1 MKTTADA
8 DELLRRYWGHECL
21 RPAQR
26 KAIEAVL
33 AARDTLA
40 ILPTGGGKSVC
51 YQIPA
56 LLLDGVTLVVSPLI
70 ALMEDQVKALS
81 RKGIPAACINSS
93 LPASEIALRLDQAAN
108 GALKLLYLTPER
120 IATESFARMA
130 RYLPVSLLAVDEAHC
145 ISQWGHDFRP
155 TYREIVRAR
164 DFFPAPTIALTAT
177 ATRQTAADI
186 CRSLR
191 FSEDF
196 QVVRES
202 FRRENISYQ
211 VVENESVA
219 TELLELLREDPQG
232 CAIVYCGTRAEVL
245 ATARMLEENGIS
257 AGEYHAGLSA
267 AIRSRALRKWIEGE
281 KRIMVATN
289 AFGMGIDKADV
300 RLVVH
305 RYIPPSPEDYFQQAG
320 RAGRDGRPSR
330 AVILYDRKA
339 IATLRRRSTSGI
351 APEEVLKV
359 YRLLCAYCGLGEG
372 EAPEG
377 KYAFSPE
384 DFFPRCPLPE
394 AEVREALDTLVRTGI
409 LVFPDGENLVP
420 RVRILAS
427 PEECRQL
434 DRGVAARALEALTR
448 SCEGIFSYPC
458 PIDPQQVASLAEA
471 SVQDFLEALERLS
484 EWKMIE
490 YFPAKRFR
498 PLYFCSSR
506 CDRAVGKLLERTIRL
521 SAARR
526 KERVE
531 KMEDYLR
538 TRECRARWIELYFGE
553 DRPDDCRVCDNCL
566 KSLRGSTPLEQA
578 LCGKSLSAKALA
590 EATGMSLEQTI
601 EVLRERMDAGVVE
614 FDGRGKFS
622 LTKNARP
629 PRGGIR

>member
-219 TELLELLREDPQG
+219 TELL
-232 CAIVYCGTRAEVL
+232 
-245 ATARMLEENGIS
+245 
-257 AGEYHAGLSA
+257 LSL
-267 AIRSRALRKWIEGE
+267 IHI
-281 KRIMVATN
+281 
-289 AFGMGIDKADV
+289 
-300 RLVVH
+300 
-305 RYIPPSPEDYFQQAG
+305 
-320 RAGRDGRPSR
+320 
-330 AVILYDRKA
+330 
-339 IATLRRRSTSGI
+339 
-351 APEEVLKV
+351 
-359 YRLLCAYCGLGEG
+359 
-372 EAPEG
+372 
-377 KYAFSPE
+377 
-384 DFFPRCPLPE
+384 
-394 AEVREALDTLVRTGI
+394 
-409 LVFPDGENLVP
+409 
-420 RVRILAS
+420 
-427 PEECRQL
+427 
-434 DRGVAARALEALTR
+434 
-448 SCEGIFSYPC
+448 
-458 PIDPQQVASLAEA
+458 
-471 SVQDFLEALERLS
+471 
-484 EWKMIE
+484 
-490 YFPAKRFR
+490 
-498 PLYFCSSR
+498 
-506 CDRAVGKLLERTIRL
+506 
-521 SAARR
+521 
-526 KERVE
+526 
-531 KMEDYLR
+531 
-538 TRECRARWIELYFGE
+538 
-553 DRPDDCRVCDNCL
+553 
-566 KSLRGSTPLEQA
+566 
-578 LCGKSLSAKALA
+578 
-590 EATGMSLEQTI
+590 
-601 EVLRERMDAGVVE
+601 
-614 FDGRGKFS
+614 
-622 LTKNARP
+622 
-629 PRGGIR
+629 

>member
-1 MKTTADA
+1 MKTTAEA
-8 DELLRRYWGHECL
+8 DELLRCYWGHECL

-120 IATESFARMA
+120 ITTESFARMA

-155 TYREIVRAR
+155 AYREIVRAR
-164 DFFPAPTIALTAT
+164 DFFPVPTIALTAT
-177 ATRQTAADI
+177 ATRETAADI

-191 FSEDF
+191 FAEDF

-219 TELLELLREDPQG
+219 TELLELLWEDPQG

-267 AIRSRALRKWIEGE
+267 SIRSRALRKWIEGE
-281 KRIMVATN
+281 KRVMVATN

-320 RAGRDGRPSR
+320 RAGRP
-330 AVILYDRKA
+330 
-339 IATLRRRSTSGI
+339 
-351 APEEVLKV
+351 
-359 YRLLCAYCGLGEG
+359 
-372 EAPEG
+372 
-377 KYAFSPE
+377 
-384 DFFPRCPLPE
+384 
-394 AEVREALDTLVRTGI
+394 
-409 LVFPDGENLVP
+409 
-420 RVRILAS
+420 
-427 PEECRQL
+427 
-434 DRGVAARALEALTR
+434 
-448 SCEGIFSYPC
+448 
-458 PIDPQQVASLAEA
+458 
-471 SVQDFLEALERLS
+471 
-484 EWKMIE
+484 
-490 YFPAKRFR
+490 
-498 PLYFCSSR
+498 
-506 CDRAVGKLLERTIRL
+506 
-521 SAARR
+521 
-526 KERVE
+526 
-531 KMEDYLR
+531 
-538 TRECRARWIELYFGE
+538 
-553 DRPDDCRVCDNCL
+553 
-566 KSLRGSTPLEQA
+566 
-578 LCGKSLSAKALA
+578 SLS
-590 EATGMSLEQTI
+590 GGDP
-601 EVLRERMDAGVVE
+601 LR
-614 FDGRGKFS
+614 
-622 LTKNARP
+622 P
-629 PRGGIR
+629 

>member
-1 MKTTADA
+1 MKTTAEA

-120 IATESFARMA
+120 ITTESFARMA

-155 TYREIVRAR
+155 AYREIVRAR
-164 DFFPAPTIALTAT
+164 DFFPVPTIALTAT
-177 ATRQTAADI
+177 ATRETAADI

-191 FSEDF
+191 FAEDF

-219 TELLELLREDPQG
+219 TELLELLWEDPQG

-267 AIRSRALRKWIEGE
+267 SIRSRALRKWIEGE
-281 KRIMVATN
+281 KRVMVATN

-320 RAGRDGRPSR
+320 RAGRDGRPCR

-339 IATLRRRSTSGI
+339 IATLRRRSSAGL

-377 KYAFSPE
+377 KYTFSPE
-384 DFFPRCPLPE
+384 DFFARCPLPE
-394 AEVREALDTLVRTGI
+394 AEVRGALDTLVRTGV
-409 LVFPDGENLVP
+409 LVFPEGENLVP

-427 PEECRQL
+427 PDECRQL
-434 DRGVAARALEALTR
+434 DQGVAPLRRVVEELYKGQDLAAARMTQQLEDAYAKQDFFTSLSDELWFDYTAQPSSLHLSR
-448 SCEGIFSYPC
+448 G
-458 PIDPQQVASLAEA
+458 LAEQTGLP
-471 SVQDFLEALERLS
+471 SVILEPLQSTTLQMYLGKELTEGLERQL
-484 EWKMIE
+484 EGLTLEETRLDLTTKL
-490 YFPAKRFR
+490 RLRRRLR
-498 PLYFCSSR
+498 PL
-506 CDRAVGKLLERTIRL
+506 RL
-521 SAARR
+521 PVQPRR
-526 KERVE
+526 RRE
-531 KMEDYLR
+531 KINRRL
-538 TRECRARWIELYFGE
+538 
-553 DRPDDCRVCDNCL
+553 P
-566 KSLRGSTPLEQA
+566 
-578 LCGKSLSAKALA
+578 
-590 EATGMSLEQTI
+590 
-601 EVLRERMDAGVVE
+601 AG
-614 FDGRGKFS
+614 DG
-622 LTKNARP
+622 NARP
-629 PRGGIR
+629 RLFFAAFLSTIQGHLCFSCVHHGKPSAFL